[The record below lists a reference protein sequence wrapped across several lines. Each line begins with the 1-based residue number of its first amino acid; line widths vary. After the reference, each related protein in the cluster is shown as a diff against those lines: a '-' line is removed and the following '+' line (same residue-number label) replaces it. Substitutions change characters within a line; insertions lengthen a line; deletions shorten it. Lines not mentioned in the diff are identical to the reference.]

1 MQQQTLP
8 VKMED
13 LDGPESNE
21 WIETLTED
29 PVLDGPEAKQILGER
44 LYPLIEVEQGSL
56 AGKITG
62 MLLHGLDNSELV
74 GLIDDQAALQSKIQE
89 ALAVLEAYHQTK
101 VAPMVPVARTVQRA
115 PLSRS
120 QLEQS
125 KLPPSPLRCATA
137 SSDLSTATTATASSD
152 FSAPPQLMKRQYA
165 TPPRG
170 RHCTTGIT

>member
-1 MQQQTLP
+1 
-8 VKMED
+8 
-13 LDGPESNE
+13 
-21 WIETLTED
+21 
-29 PVLDGPEAKQILGER
+29 
-44 LYPLIEVEQGSL
+44 VEQGSL

-74 GLIDDQAALQSKIQE
+74 QRNDGEAALQSKIQE

-125 KLPPSPLRCATA
+125 KLPPSPLPVYAARAHNRCV
-137 SSDLSTATTATASSD
+137 
-152 FSAPPQLMKRQYA
+152 K
-165 TPPRG
+165 TPNVNAWWKRG
-170 RHCTTGIT
+170 RKEFYGRGNRGALQDKSGCGECFVC